1 MKVRRDDKLS
11 NLEPAA
17 RARLDGWL
25 KSRPYRE
32 VVQLAASPPPAGLG
46 LQTNIRAL
54 SAYYKKWLAPTA
66 LTRLVELA
74 ATNPQA
80 AQTAAIALLHAQTLE
95 KASDPN
101 IDLGTL
107 NVLVRFHG
115 QTIRAQ
121 QTRRPKAV
129 QPT

>member
-1 MKVRRDDKLS
+1 MKIRRDDRLS
-11 NLEPAA
+11 NLEPPA
-17 RARLDGWL
+17 RATLDGWL
-25 KSRPYRE
+25 KTHSYRE
-32 VVQLAASPPPAGLG
+32 VVQLAAAPPPAGLA
-46 LQTNIRAL
+46 LKTNIRAL
-54 SAYYKKWLAPTA
+54 SVYYKKWLASTP
-66 LTRLVELA
+66 LTRLIELA

-80 AQTAAIALLHAQTLE
+80 AQTVATALLQAQTLE
-95 KASDPN
+95 KASNPD

-121 QTRRPKAV
+121 RPRRERV